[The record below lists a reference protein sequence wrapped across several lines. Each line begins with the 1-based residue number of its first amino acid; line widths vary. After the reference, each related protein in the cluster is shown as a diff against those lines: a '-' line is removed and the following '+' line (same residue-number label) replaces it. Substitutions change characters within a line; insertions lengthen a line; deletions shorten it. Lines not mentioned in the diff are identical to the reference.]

1 MNNKYTFQI
10 PHRNIEYTVYFLS
23 VSHSFQDHN
32 FVFVN
37 FHVSQKKKLFLKN
50 FSNESQKKSKK
61 MKKVAC
67 VAALASV
74 ANAKTY
80 FSENFDDASW
90 EDRWVTTE
98 VRNAFRK
105 HV

>member
-1 MNNKYTFQI
+1 
-10 PHRNIEYTVYFLS
+10 
-23 VSHSFQDHN
+23 
-32 FVFVN
+32 
-37 FHVSQKKKLFLKN
+37 
-50 FSNESQKKSKK
+50 
-61 MKKVAC
+61 MKKVAY

-98 VRNAFRK
+98 VRTALVTRRK
-105 HV
+105 HSSNSLKKKKTKTGMEDQ